1 MCIFAAVPAAAAAGT
16 AAAGSAAAGA
26 AAVAA
31 TTATASSV
39 FGFGAGIGSSF
50 AAASSGIAAG
60 AAAAGTT
67 AWALSPAMAFMSNLA
82 IAGTAISSIATP
94 LMQYQGQQQAK
105 SYQEQLYNF
114 NQQVAE
120 QNLSQQYMMLSRR
133 QSEEQRKFG
142 EEMGIIAQRSAQ
154 ARSTALVSSVE
165 SGVSGL
171 SVDSLMDNYYRQQS
185 QFLSQTQ
192 QQAKAAL
199 FQTEMQKEQ
208 ARTGYQGQLVS
219 ALPTAAGGSPLALGL
234 GIAGGLS
241 GLYSDVYMNN
251 ADRQTLRTALRI

>member
-1 MCIFAAVPAAAAAGT
+1 MCIFEAVATVT
-16 AAAGSAAAGA
+16 ATSITSGMGAVGSTLAGSAAS
-26 AAVAA
+26 AAV
-31 TTATASSV
+31 S
-39 FGFGAGIGSSF
+39 
-50 AAASSGIAAG
+50 
-60 AAAAGTT
+60 AGTA

-251 ADRQTLRTALRI
+251 TDRQTLRTALRI

>member
-1 MCIFAAVPAAAAAGT
+1 MCIFEAVATVT
-16 AAAGSAAAGA
+16 ATSITSGMGAVGSALAGSAAS
-26 AAVAA
+26 AAV
-31 TTATASSV
+31 S
-39 FGFGAGIGSSF
+39 
-50 AAASSGIAAG
+50 
-60 AAAAGTT
+60 AGTA

-105 SYQEQLYNF
+105 SYQEQLYSY

-234 GIAGGLS
+234 GITGGLS

>member
-1 MCIFAAVPAAAAAGT
+1 
-16 AAAGSAAAGA
+16 
-26 AAVAA
+26 
-31 TTATASSV
+31 
-39 FGFGAGIGSSF
+39 
-50 AAASSGIAAG
+50 
-60 AAAAGTT
+60 
-67 AWALSPAMAFMSNLA
+67 MAFMSNLA
-82 IAGTAISSIATP
+82 IAGTAISAIATP

-133 QSEEQRKFG
+133 QAEEQRKFG

-208 ARTGYQGQLVS
+208 ARTGYQGQVVS

-234 GIAGGLS
+234 GITGGLS
-241 GLYSDVYMNN
+241 GLYSDIYMNN
-251 ADRQTLRTALRI
+251 TDRQTLRTALRI

>member
-1 MCIFAAVPAAAAAGT
+1 MCIFEAVAVTTATTAAAGALPMVVPGIGAMAAAAPMVIPAGTAIGGAAATSAVAAGT
-16 AAAGSAAAGA
+16 AA
-26 AAVAA
+26 
-31 TTATASSV
+31 
-39 FGFGAGIGSSF
+39 
-50 AAASSGIAAG
+50 
-60 AAAAGTT
+60 
-67 AWALSPAMAFMSNLA
+67 WAMAPAMAFMSNLA
-82 IAGTAISSIATP
+82 IAGSAVNAIATP
-94 LMQYQGQQQAK
+94 LMQYQGQQQAR
-105 SYQEQLYNF
+105 SYQEQLYSY

-133 QSEEQRKFG
+133 QAEEQRKFG

-192 QQAKAAL
+192 QQAKASL

-208 ARTGYQGQLVS
+208 ARTGYQGQVLS
-219 ALPTAAGGSPLALGL
+219 AMPTAAGGSPLALGL
-234 GIAGGLS
+234 GVAGGLS
-241 GLYSDVYMNN
+241 GLYSDIYMNST
-251 ADRQTLRTALRI
+251 DRQTMRAALRI

>member
-1 MCIFAAVPAAAAAGT
+1 MVVPGIGAMAAAAPMVIPAGTAIGGAAATSAVAAGT
-16 AAAGSAAAGA
+16 AA
-26 AAVAA
+26 
-31 TTATASSV
+31 
-39 FGFGAGIGSSF
+39 
-50 AAASSGIAAG
+50 
-60 AAAAGTT
+60 
-67 AWALSPAMAFMSNLA
+67 WAMAPAMAFMSNLA
-82 IAGTAISSIATP
+82 IAGSAVNAIATP
-94 LMQYQGQQQAK
+94 LMQYQGQQQAR
-105 SYQEQLYNF
+105 SYQEQLYSY

-133 QSEEQRKFG
+133 QAEEQRKFG

-192 QQAKAAL
+192 QQAKASL

-208 ARTGYQGQLVS
+208 ARTGYQGQVLS
-219 ALPTAAGGSPLALGL
+219 AMPTAAGGSPLALGL
-234 GIAGGLS
+234 GVAGGLS
-241 GLYSDVYMNN
+241 GLYSDIYMNST
-251 ADRQTLRTALRI
+251 DRQTMRAALRI